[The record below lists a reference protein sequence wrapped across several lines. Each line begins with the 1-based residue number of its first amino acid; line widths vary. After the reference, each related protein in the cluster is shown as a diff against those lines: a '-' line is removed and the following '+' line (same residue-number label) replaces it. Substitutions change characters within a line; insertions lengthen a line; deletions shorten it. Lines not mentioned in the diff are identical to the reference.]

1 MSKFTTEVRFICE
14 TYADLTESKG
24 FDNVDEIL
32 TTSAPK
38 VFNFNFPIFDED
50 YRLPLEKKI
59 LLHFYTREICE
70 ETVGIWKLR
79 LQDRLNMIM
88 PYANQLYES
97 AKLTFDPFADV
108 DLSRKLD
115 IKNNK
120 KDISSN
126 DDTVKTSGKSTNNN
140 ESGGVYS
147 RDGETVSHTQGTTSG
162 TNTNN
167 TTGTAG
173 GDTWNLYS
181 DTPQGGIRGIQG
193 AENDPALGTDA
204 YLTNATH
211 IINNDTTGGTS
222 SGTSSGSNTSDG
234 TSKTSGTNTE
244 HRNAKGETSSD
255 VEEQRSGTRSD
266 HSNSVEDYLER
277 VTGKTA
283 GVSYSCMLAEFRETF
298 LNIDKMIIDS
308 LEDLF
313 FGLWA

>member
-32 TTSAPK
+32 TKSAPK
-38 VFNFNFPIFDED
+38 VFNFNFPIFDEE

-59 LLHFYTREICE
+59 LLHYYTREICE
-70 ETVGIWKLR
+70 ETVGLWKLR

-97 AKLTFDPFADV
+97 AKLNFDPFADV

-115 IKNNK
+115 IENTK
-120 KDISSN
+120 KDVSSN
-126 DDTVKTSGKSTNNN
+126 DDSVKTSGKSTSNT

-147 RDGETVSHTQGTTSG
+147 RDSETTSHNQG
-162 TNTNN
+162 TNTDTSTNS

-211 IINNDTTGGTS
+211 IISNDTTGGTS
-222 SGTSSGSNTSDG
+222 TGSSSGSNTSDG
-234 TSKTSGTNTE
+234 TSKSSGTNTE
-244 HRNAKGETSSD
+244 HRNAENSSSSD

-283 GVSYSCMLAEFRETF
+283 GKSYSQMLAEFRETF